1 MPQIDYAG
9 REVASEW
16 NAIWEEKEVA
26 RESHN
31 IDTQSALFRE
41 VEEVLAETPREGVV
55 LEGGCG
61 LGRWMFH
68 CQGTHRV
75 AGIELSEPALRALRR
90 NDVALPLAR
99 GDVFRLP
106 IRSESVDLYLSFG
119 VLEHFEAGP
128 GGGLQEAHRVLRPG
142 GTLFITGPGGEV
154 LSLAYG
160 IQGLA
165 RQATVRRLLGK
176 LPTSQKGRE
185 FFQYRFR
192 PAEMR
197 RFLRAT
203 GFEVQRSRHWG
214 NLETLWQYIPRLRH
228 PATQQ
233 FSVYHDLVMSGTPQ
247 RLTDTGMWLHRAVR
261 RAAPWLFAYAWAIRA
276 VKPRTRAS

>member
-1 MPQIDYAG
+1 MPKIDYAG

-16 NAIWEEKEVA
+16 NAIWEEKEIV
-26 RESHN
+26 RESQN
-31 IDTQSALFRE
+31 IDTQSTLFRE
-41 VEEVLAETPREGVV
+41 VQEVLADVRKDGVV

-61 LGRWMFH
+61 LGRWLFY
-68 CQGTHRV
+68 CRETHKIVGVER
-75 AGIELSEPALRALRR
+75 SEPALQALRR
-90 NDVALPLAR
+90 DDLTLRLAR
-99 GDVFRLP
+99 GNVFQLP

-119 VLEHFEAGP
+119 VLEHFEGGP
-128 GGGLQEAHRVLRPG
+128 EGGLREAYRVLRPG
-142 GTLFITGPGGEV
+142 GILFITGPGGEA

-176 LPTSQKGRE
+176 PRVSENGRE

-197 RFLRAT
+197 RFLQAT
-203 GFEVQRSRHWG
+203 GFKVQRSRHWG

-228 PATQQ
+228 PGTRE
-233 FSVYHDLVMSGTPQ
+233 FGVYHEVVMSGTQQ
-247 RLTDTGMWLHRAVR
+247 RLTRGGMWLHRAVR

-276 VKPRTRAS
+276 VKLRTRTT